1 MKNSAKK
8 VLYGIFVTVLSVAAL
23 IGAWAAG
30 FVAMTGNNGWNIA
43 AVCVLILLAAMAIG
57 NTVAASVKRKRLL
70 KMSAQE
76 IVDKGMEYKSIVE
89 SDCEAAERP
98 GETENSFGK
107 YLGGRV
113 YSALFICCF
122 CLGQRECVRNV

>member
-1 MKNSAKK
+1 M
-8 VLYGIFVTVLSVAAL
+8 AAL

-89 SDCEAAERP
+89 SDCEAAERRV
-98 GETENSFGK
+98 K
-107 YLGGRV
+107 RKILLGNIWAV
-113 YSALFICCF
+113 ACIVLFLF
-122 CLGQRECVRNV
+122 VAFA